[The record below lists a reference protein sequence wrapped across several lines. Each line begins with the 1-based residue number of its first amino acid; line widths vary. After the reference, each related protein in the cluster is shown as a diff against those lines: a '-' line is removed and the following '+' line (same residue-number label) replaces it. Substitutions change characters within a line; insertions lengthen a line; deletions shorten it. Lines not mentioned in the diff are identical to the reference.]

1 MSPHALTSRRA
12 SMLRRRGALAT
23 AAVALVAGLTCVE
36 PAFADRGGHGDNEG
50 VTAEQAAAAVKR
62 AYDGRVVSVKPEG
75 NNGQRS
81 YKVRVLLDGG
91 RVKTVQVD
99 SRGNVR
105 EAN

>member
-1 MSPHALTSRRA
+1 MRSRRRTLA
-12 SMLRRRGALAT
+12 AVVTVALA
-23 AAVALVAGLTCVE
+23 AVLTCAQ

>member
-1 MSPHALTSRRA
+1 MISRRCIA
-12 SMLRRRGALAT
+12 PALA
-23 AAVALVAGLTCVE
+23 AVLMCAQPALAE
-36 PAFADRGGHGDNEG
+36 REGHGDGEG

-62 AYDGRVVSVKPEG
+62 AYEGRVVSVKPEG

-105 EAN
+105 EVN

>member
-1 MSPHALTSRRA
+1 MAARRTA
-12 SMLRRRGALAT
+12 FAAVLAATLALAQ
-23 AAVALVAGLTCVE
+23 VA
-36 PAFADRGGHGDNEG
+36 PACADRGGHGDGEG
-50 VTAEQAAAAVKR
+50 LTAEQAAAAVKR

-99 SRGNVR
+99 SHGNVR
-105 EAN
+105 DAN

>member
-1 MSPHALTSRRA
+1 MLAAIAVMLT
-12 SMLRRRGALAT
+12 
-23 AAVALVAGLTCVE
+23 VAYAPVR
-36 PAFADRGGHGDNEG
+36 ADRGHNDGGEG
-50 VTAEQAAAAVKR
+50 LTAEQAAAVVKR
-62 AYDGRVVSVKPEG
+62 QYDGRVVSVKQEG
-75 NNGQRS
+75 NDNGQRT

>member
-1 MSPHALTSRRA
+1 MMTGRRT
-12 SMLRRRGALAT
+12 ALAAVL
-23 AAVALVAGLTCVE
+23 AAVLALA
-36 PAFADRGGHGDNEG
+36 PFAHADRGGHGEAEG
-50 VTAEQAAAAVKR
+50 GLTAEQAAAVVKR

>member
-1 MSPHALTSRRA
+1 MISPRR
-12 SMLRRRGALAT
+12 LGLA
-23 AAVALVAGLTCVE
+23 A
-36 PAFADRGGHGDNEG
+36 AFAVVLTMVHVDARAEHGGHGDGEG
-50 VTAEQAAAAVKR
+50 LTAEQAAAVVKR

-81 YKVRVLLDGG
+81 YKVRVLLEGG

>member
-1 MSPHALTSRRA
+1 MMSRR
-12 SMLRRRGALAT
+12 RTALA
-23 AAVALVAGLTCVE
+23 AALAVVLALA
-36 PAFADRGGHGDNEG
+36 PFAHADRGGHGEAEG
-50 VTAEQAAAAVKR
+50 LTAEQAAAAVKR